1 MTLGGDVEI
10 EMDRGGLMVQL
21 SETQGRLTNLRNAR
35 RRDENLNDT
44 LFVYCNAVWQDERN
58 SMIKGYKE
66 AMELRDRALHFSRC
80 AEADEQKVKGEC
92 EVLKG
97 KLQQI
102 TREVNLLR
110 KCQGLQ
116 QAGAASVQ
124 ITTDFGSADIHASPF
139 VQQVRGGGD
148 NSASAIRGGAGVDI
162 EQFMSQLRQESKMS
176 KISQLTGPAWR
187 DRDKEPKTADMQAKL
202 LLDTQKNTGAGSRE
216 AGINEGEENERRSA
230 EVEALLQKHGN
241 FLGPAVV
248 FGNEVYEQD
257 RSIALPRVAVAPFS
271 FRQSWLESAQLKTAA
286 QLFVE
291 EALAAEGK
299 PSPAAVAA
307 AGEGQGG
314 EKAGGVGRGRV
325 LGKHNNGLDVLAV
338 DSYIRHNTLTP
349 LKLDAKNRL
358 FRESITGVEEQGVL
372 VEGKKGEREVKV
384 VIDWSDVTVQ
394 GFPQPFESSAGV
406 CANFLH

>member
-139 VQQVRGGGD
+139 VQQVRESSLICGKDNGGGD

-162 EQFMSQLRQESKMS
+162 EQFMSQLLQESKMS
-176 KISQLTGPAWR
+176 KMSQLTGPAWR
-187 DRDKEPKTADMQAKL
+187 DRDQETKREREDRTEGMLLSPNEAELQPKTADMQAML

-216 AGINEGEENERRSA
+216 AGINEGEENERKSA

-248 FGNEVYEQD
+248 FGNEAYEQD

-271 FRQSWLESAQLKTAA
+271 FRQSWLESAHLKTAA

-299 PSPAAVAA
+299 PSPAVFAPK
-307 AGEGQGG
+307 GEGQGG
-314 EKAGGVGRGRV
+314 EKAGGVGKGRV

-349 LKLDAKNRL
+349 LK
-358 FRESITGVEEQGVL
+358 
-372 VEGKKGEREVKV
+372 
-384 VIDWSDVTVQ
+384 
-394 GFPQPFESSAGV
+394 
-406 CANFLH
+406 